1 MILKQL
7 KYGAGILALLGITA
21 CTHEDAISVTPSEEQ
36 ETILSAR
43 KSHIITR
50 AGDEVTQFEE
60 GTKYLL
66 YANRGNEWPLYN
78 TEGTEQANHT
88 IGYGSPL
95 VYDDTPI
102 SIYGV
107 TYGTAASSPSQAP
120 ENTPLDNPVIK
131 EAVTED
137 NSLPDLMFSNNLINK
152 TVENGY
158 RLEMDF
164 KHAMSKV
171 EFMIVKQDE
180 SKDDET
186 KLENVKLKRIELTGM
201 RTSGTLDIVNG
212 QWKYEGNKTSRTYYN
227 NAEGLPIGTTST
239 QVSDQEFLIFPNE
252 DEVPIEDI
260 TVKVTLSGIDGKDE
274 VVEEYILKESNEENL
289 PEEDWSKLPPF
300 QFRKNHRYILLITVL
315 KDEVRTIAIAPQVY
329 DWIDENRDDN
339 YLGQPVTFANLM
351 WMDRNLG
358 AKSAD
363 CENDW
368 ENCRGYYYQYARNI
382 PYILD
387 MSQYD
392 LAIKGSSKY
401 EFLYT
406 YNQYGEKVYGG
417 LQAGST
423 KTLDD
428 GSTIAVRTR
437 QNIAVNPGDEGIYEF
452 IYDNGSG
459 VWMYGETGTNEDQF
473 INDYWTQSL
482 ENHPCPKGWRLPTKE
497 DFATFLPDYTFTT
510 NPWYNGFNHPAPYS
524 GEILKYQEEVI
535 YGTVNG
541 ERAFYLIKRQG
552 RDDCYRIRI
561 LLKSSIKD
569 GIRDDTKQ
577 YYEFAYFS
585 GDKTMSFKGINE
597 SNQEELNTRFD
608 WQTPSSIME
617 IPAVG
622 FIHPHSAFKLDG
634 DGINA
639 ILRTSEY
646 NETRGGYNWVFYLRN
661 DYRFGL
667 IDDSRKALGDQ
678 IRCVRDVTAK

>member
-107 TYGTAASSPSQAP
+107 TYGTAASSPSQAH
-120 ENTPLDNPVIK
+120 ENTPLGVPMIAEK
-131 EAVTED
+131 VTN
-137 NSLPDLMFSNNLINK
+137 NSLPDLMFSNNLINQ

-171 EFMIVKQDE
+171 KFMIVKQDE
-180 SKDDET
+180 SEDTDK
-186 KLENVKLKRIELTGM
+186 KLEGVTLK
-201 RTSGTLDIVNG
+201 
-212 QWKYEGNKTSRTYYN
+212 
-227 NAEGLPIGTTST
+227 
-239 QVSDQEFLIFPNE
+239 
-252 DEVPIEDI
+252 DI
-260 TVKVTLSGIDGKDE
+260 TVKRTHQSGTFDIVKGTWHYDNSDGFGERNYFNGDQSITTTNTEVPGELLLFPNADNEEVSISVTLGNLEGEDKEVEYKLRKVDE
-274 VVEEYILKESNEENL
+274 EGNDVGV
-289 PEEDWSKLPPF
+289 F
-300 QFRKNHRYILLITVL
+300 QFEVNHQYTLLITVL

-387 MSQYD
+387 KEMYDKNNGVGQIYQY
-392 LAIKGSSKY
+392 
-401 EFLYT
+401 LYT
-406 YNQYGEKVYGG
+406 YNQYGQKVYGG
-417 LQAGST
+417 VQAGT
-423 KTLDD
+423 VLD
-428 GSTIAVRTR
+428 GVSVRYP
-437 QNIAVNPGDEGIYEF
+437 NIAVNPGDEGIYKFVWDSGGENGCWMLDETENREDEF
-452 IYDNGSG
+452 VN
-459 VWMYGETGTNEDQF
+459 T
-473 INDYWTQSL
+473 YWTQSS
-482 ENHPCPKGWRLPTKE
+482 ENHPCPKGWRLPTQE
-497 DFATFLPDYTFTT
+497 DFASFLPEIALSSGGNWYEGYRYNLNYTGHTLSL
-510 NPWYNGFNHPAPYS
+510 PEAVVH
-524 GEILKYQEEVI
+524 
-535 YGTVNG
+535 GTIDG
-541 ERAFYLIKRQG
+541 ERAIYLIKRKG
-552 RDDCYRIRI
+552 RSDCYRIRI
-561 LLKSSIKD
+561 LLKESKSDRNKS
-569 GIRDDTKQ
+569 

-585 GDKTMSFKGINE
+585 GDANMTFNGLTS
-597 SNQEELNTRFD
+597 EELFLASGLD
-608 WQTPSSIME
+608 WSTPTAIMQV
-617 IPAVG
+617 PACG
-622 FIHPHSAFKLDG
+622 FIHTTGMEGLNS
-634 DGINA
+634 DGIST
-639 ILRTSEY
+639 ILRSSDY
-646 NETRGGYNWVFYLRN
+646 NLTFGVDLSDNFSYNWVCYLRR
-661 DYRFGL
+661 DYNFGL
-667 IDDSRKALGDQ
+667 FGRSRKCLGDQ

>member
-50 AGDEVTQFEE
+50 AGDEVTQFEV

-107 TYGTAASSPSQAP
+107 TYGTPDSPNKAP
-120 ENTPLDNPVIK
+120 GNTPLDNPVIK

-137 NSLPDLMFSNNLINK
+137 NSLSDLMFSNNLIDQ
-152 TVENGY
+152 TVSNGY

-164 KHAMSKV
+164 KHAMSRV

-180 SKDDET
+180 SGDEDMR
-186 KLENVKLKRIELTGM
+186 LENVTLKAITVKGTHR
-201 RTSGTLDIVNG
+201 SGTFDIVNG
-212 QWKYEGNKTSRTYYN
+212 KWTYVDSDELVERNYFSG
-227 NAEGLPIGTTST
+227 EQDITTTST
-239 QVSDQEFLIFPNE
+239 KVSGELLLFPNADNE
-252 DEVPIEDI
+252 EVSIS
-260 TVKVTLSGIDGKDE
+260 VTLGNLEGENKEVEYKLRKVDE
-274 VVEEYILKESNEENL
+274 EGNDVGV
-289 PEEDWSKLPPF
+289 F
-300 QFRKNHRYILLITVL
+300 QFEVNHQYTLLITVL

-329 DWIDENRDDN
+329 DWIDKDRKDN

-358 AKSAD
+358 ATSAD

-368 ENCRGYYYQYARNI
+368 EACRGYYYQYARNI

-387 MSQYD
+387 KEKYD
-392 LAIKGSSKY
+392 AAPNKIPVY
-401 EFLYT
+401 PFLYT
-406 YNQYGEKVYGG
+406 YNQYGEKVY
-417 LQAGST
+417 SV
-423 KTLDD
+423 DD
-428 GSTIAVRTR
+428 VQTTVLTSQTIRGR
-437 QNIAVNPGDEGIYEF
+437 KKIAVNPGEDGEYRFISDVNDGGYWMLDE
-452 IYDNGSG
+452 NGQEES
-459 VWMYGETGTNEDQF
+459 F
-473 INDYWTQSL
+473 INEFWTSSV

-497 DFATFLPDYTFTT
+497 DFASFLPEKQFST
-510 NPWYNGFNHPAPYS
+510 PWSKVFHAPQRYLGS
-524 GEILKYQEEVI
+524 TLNYWEELV
-535 YGTVNG
+535 YGNVG
-541 ERAFYLIKRQG
+541 GQKVFYIIKRQG
-552 RDDCYRIRI
+552 RPDCYRIRI
-561 LLKSSIKD
+561 LMKESTIK
-569 GIRDDTKQ
+569 GKWYFEI
-577 YYEFAYFS
+577 AYFS
-585 GDKTMSFKGINE
+585 GNEKMSFMNLTT
-597 SNQEELNTRFD
+597 EEEFLASMKDGTFD
-608 WQTPSSIME
+608 WSTPSAIME
-617 IPAVG
+617 VPACG
-622 FIHPHSAFKLDG
+622 FIHPSRFNILNG

-639 ILRTSEY
+639 ILRSSDPNTTNTPSG
-646 NETRGGYNWVFYLRN
+646 TNWVFYLR
-661 DYRFGL
+661 DDEDSFVCGL
-667 IDDSRKALGDQ
+667 VSKSRKALGDQ

>member
-107 TYGTAASSPSQAP
+107 TYGKTDSPNKAP

-137 NSLPDLMFSNNLINK
+137 NSLPDLMFSNNLIDQ
-152 TVENGY
+152 TVSNGY

-180 SKDDET
+180 SGDEDMR
-186 KLENVKLKRIELTGM
+186 LENVTLKAITVKGTHR
-201 RTSGTLDIVNG
+201 SGTFDIVNG
-212 QWKYEGNKTSRTYYN
+212 KWTYVDSDELVERNYFSG
-227 NAEGLPIGTTST
+227 EQDITTTST
-239 QVSDQEFLIFPNE
+239 KVSGELLLFPNADNE
-252 DEVPIEDI
+252 EVSIS
-260 TVKVTLSGIDGKDE
+260 VTLGNLEGENKEVEYKLRKVDE
-274 VVEEYILKESNEENL
+274 EGNDVGV
-289 PEEDWSKLPPF
+289 F
-300 QFRKNHRYILLITVL
+300 QFEVNHQYTLLITVL

-329 DWIDENRDDN
+329 DWIDKDRKDN

-358 AKSAD
+358 ATSAD

-368 ENCRGYYYQYARNI
+368 EACRGYYYQYARNI

-387 MSQYD
+387 KEKYD
-392 LAIKGSSKY
+392 AAPNKIPVY
-401 EFLYT
+401 PFLYT
-406 YNQYGEKVYGG
+406 YNQYGEKVY
-417 LQAGST
+417 SV
-423 KTLDD
+423 DD
-428 GSTIAVRTR
+428 VQTTVLTSQTIRGR
-437 QNIAVNPGDEGIYEF
+437 KKIAVNPGEDGEYRFISDVNDGGYWMLDE
-452 IYDNGSG
+452 NGQEES
-459 VWMYGETGTNEDQF
+459 F
-473 INDYWTQSL
+473 INEFWTSSV

-497 DFATFLPDYTFTT
+497 DFASFLPEKQFST
-510 NPWYNGFNHPAPYS
+510 PWSKVFHAPQRYLGS
-524 GEILKYQEEVI
+524 TLNYWEELV
-535 YGTVNG
+535 YGNVG
-541 ERAFYLIKRQG
+541 DQKVFYIIKRQG
-552 RDDCYRIRI
+552 RPDCYRIRI
-561 LLKSSIKD
+561 LMKESIITGKWYFE
-569 GIRDDTKQ
+569 I
-577 YYEFAYFS
+577 AYFS
-585 GDKTMSFKGINE
+585 GNENMSFMNLKT
-597 SNQEELNTRFD
+597 EEEFLASMEDGTFD
-608 WQTPSSIME
+608 WSTPSAIME
-617 IPAVG
+617 VPACG
-622 FIHPHSAFKLDG
+622 FIHPSRFNILNG

-639 ILRTSEY
+639 ILRSSDPNTTNTPSG
-646 NETRGGYNWVFYLRN
+646 TNWVFYLR
-661 DYRFGL
+661 DDEDRFVCGL
-667 IDDSRKALGDQ
+667 VSASRKALGDQ

>member
-107 TYGTAASSPSQAP
+107 TYGKTDSPNKAP
-120 ENTPLDNPVIK
+120 ENTPLGVPMIAEETGADNR
-131 EAVTED
+131 
-137 NSLPDLMFSNNLINK
+137 LPDLMFSNNLTNQSLAS
-152 TVENGY
+152 NGY

-171 EFMIVKQDE
+171 EFRIVKQDE
-180 SKDDET
+180 SKDDKKE
-186 KLENVKLKRIELTGM
+186 LENVKLKRIELTGM

-212 QWKYEGNKTSRTYYN
+212 KWKYEGNKTSRTYYN

-274 VVEEYILKESNEENL
+274 KDEVVEEYTLKESNEENL

-387 MSQYD
+387 KEKYD
-392 LAIKGSSKY
+392 AASNKIPVY
-401 EFLYT
+401 PFLYT
-406 YNQYGEKVYGG
+406 YDQYGEKVYGG
-417 LQAGST
+417 VAAG
-423 KTLDD
+423 DNID
-428 GSTIAVRTR
+428 NIPVRYP
-437 QNIAVNPGDEGIYEF
+437 NIAINPGDKGLYLFIWDPANNGIWLYNENNNSEHSF
-452 IYDNGSG
+452 ID
-459 VWMYGETGTNEDQF
+459 E
-473 INDYWTQSL
+473 YWTSDNN
-482 ENHPCPKGWRLPTKE
+482 NHPCPKGWRLPTRA
-497 DFATFLPDYTFTT
+497 DFASFLPERRFPIGT
-510 NPWYNGFNHPAPYS
+510 WYNGYQYSFNYTANTLNYY
-524 GEILKYQEEVI
+524 EDEVH
-535 YGTVNG
+535 GTING
-541 ERAFYLIKRQG
+541 ERAIYIIKRKG
-552 RDDCYRIRI
+552 RPDCYRIRI
-561 LLKSSIKD
+561 LLKESNTPGKS
-569 GIRDDTKQ
+569 
-577 YYEFAYFS
+577 YYEFAYFP
-585 GDKTMSFKGINE
+585 GDATMKFDGLTTEAAFVE
-597 SNQEELNTRFD
+597 SMNNGLFD
-608 WQTPSSIME
+608 WNSPSAIMQ
-617 IPAVG
+617 IPACG
-622 FIHPHSAFKLDG
+622 FIHTIGGNKLDG
-634 DGINA
+634 DGVSTV
-639 ILRTSEY
+639 LRSSDWV
-646 NETRGGYNWVFYLRN
+646 RAGYNWVCYLRS
-661 DYRFGL
+661 DQSFGL
-667 IDDSRKALGDQ
+667 FDGSRKALGDQ

>member
-50 AGDEVTQFEE
+50 AGDEVTQFEV

-120 ENTPLDNPVIK
+120 ENTPLDNPMI
-131 EAVTED
+131 EEEVTD
-137 NSLPDLMFSNNLINK
+137 NSLPDLMYSNNLTNQ
-152 TVENGY
+152 TLASNGY

-171 EFMIVKQDE
+171 KFMIVKQNE
-180 SKDDET
+180 SEDTDKKLAGVTLKDIT
-186 KLENVKLKRIELTGM
+186 VK
-201 RTSGTLDIVNG
+201 RTHRSGTFDIVNG
-212 QWKYEGNKTSRTYYN
+212 KWNYGDSDELVERKYFSGEQDIT
-227 NAEGLPIGTTST
+227 TTST
-239 QVSDQEFLIFPNE
+239 KVSGELLLFPNADNE
-252 DEVPIEDI
+252 EVSIS
-260 TVKVTLSGIDGKDE
+260 VTLGNLEGEDKEVEYKLRKVDE
-274 VVEEYILKESNEENL
+274 EGNDVGV
-289 PEEDWSKLPPF
+289 F
-300 QFRKNHRYILLITVL
+300 QFEVNHQYTLLITVL

-387 MSQYD
+387 KKKYD
-392 LAIKGSSKY
+392 AAPNKIPVY
-401 EFLYT
+401 PFLYT
-406 YNQYGEKVYGG
+406 YNQYGEKVY
-417 LQAGST
+417 SV
-423 KTLDD
+423 DD
-428 GSTIAVRTR
+428 VQTTVLTSQTIRGR
-437 QNIAVNPGDEGIYEF
+437 KKIAVNPGEDGEYRFISDVNNGGYWMLDE
-452 IYDNGSG
+452 NGQEES
-459 VWMYGETGTNEDQF
+459 F
-473 INDYWTQSL
+473 INEFWTSSV

-497 DFATFLPDYTFTT
+497 DFASFMPDITL
-510 NPWYNGFNHPAPYS
+510 NAPWSKGFNSRIYNGAVLGIREQLVY
-524 GEILKYQEEVI
+524 GEIGDEK
-535 YGTVNG
+535 
-541 ERAFYLIKRQG
+541 AMYLIKRQG
-552 RDDCYRIRI
+552 HPDCYRIRI
-561 LLKSSIKD
+561 LMKESKESGKW
-569 GIRDDTKQ
+569 
-577 YYEFAYFS
+577 YFEFAYFS
-585 GDKTMSFKGINE
+585 GDPTMTFEDLTTEEKFLE
-597 SNQEELNTRFD
+597 SMTNRRFD
-608 WQTPSSIME
+608 WSTPTAIME
-617 IPAVG
+617 VPACG
-622 FIHPHSAFKLDG
+622 FIHPSTENRLNG

-639 ILRTSEY
+639 LLRADEP
-646 NETRGGYNWVFYLRN
+646 NEQYNWICYLRDDN
-661 DYRFGL
+661 YQFGL
-667 IDDSRKALGDQ
+667 IKTSRKALGDQ

>member
-50 AGDEVTQFEE
+50 AGDEVAQFEE

-107 TYGTAASSPSQAP
+107 TYGTADSPSQAP
-120 ENTPLDNPVIK
+120 KNTPLDNPMI
-131 EAVTED
+131 EEEVTD
-137 NSLPDLMFSNNLINK
+137 NSLPDLMYSNNLTNQ
-152 TVENGY
+152 TLASNGY

-171 EFMIVKQDE
+171 KFMIVKQDE
-180 SKDDET
+180 SEDTDK
-186 KLENVKLKRIELTGM
+186 KLEGVTLK
-201 RTSGTLDIVNG
+201 
-212 QWKYEGNKTSRTYYN
+212 
-227 NAEGLPIGTTST
+227 
-239 QVSDQEFLIFPNE
+239 
-252 DEVPIEDI
+252 DI
-260 TVKVTLSGIDGKDE
+260 TVKRTHQSGTFDIVKGTWHYDNSDGFGERNYFNGDQSITTTNTEVPGELLLFPNADNEEVSISVTLGNLEGGDKEVEYKLRKVDE
-274 VVEEYILKESNEENL
+274 EGNDVGV
-289 PEEDWSKLPPF
+289 F
-300 QFRKNHRYILLITVL
+300 QFEVNHQYTLLITVL

-387 MSQYD
+387 KKKYD
-392 LAIKGSSKY
+392 AAPNKIPVY
-401 EFLYT
+401 PFLYT
-406 YNQYGEKVYGG
+406 YNQYGEKVY
-417 LQAGST
+417 SV
-423 KTLDD
+423 DD
-428 GSTIAVRTR
+428 VQTTVLTSQTIRGR
-437 QNIAVNPGDEGIYEF
+437 KKIAVNPGEDGEYRFISDVNNGGYWMLDE
-452 IYDNGSG
+452 NGQEES
-459 VWMYGETGTNEDQF
+459 F
-473 INDYWTQSL
+473 INEFWTSSV

-497 DFATFLPDYTFTT
+497 DFASFMPDITL
-510 NPWYNGFNHPAPYS
+510 NAPWSKGFNSRIYNGAVLGIREQLVY
-524 GEILKYQEEVI
+524 GEIGDEK
-535 YGTVNG
+535 
-541 ERAFYLIKRQG
+541 AMYLIKRQG
-552 RDDCYRIRI
+552 HPDCYRIRI
-561 LLKSSIKD
+561 LMKESKESGKW
-569 GIRDDTKQ
+569 
-577 YYEFAYFS
+577 YFEFAYFS
-585 GDKTMSFKGINE
+585 GDPTMTFEDLTTEEKFLE
-597 SNQEELNTRFD
+597 SMTNRRFD
-608 WQTPSSIME
+608 WSTPTAIME
-617 IPAVG
+617 VPACG
-622 FIHPHSAFKLDG
+622 FIHPSTENRLNG

-639 ILRTSEY
+639 LLRADEP
-646 NETRGGYNWVFYLRN
+646 NEQYNWICYLRDDN
-661 DYRFGL
+661 YQFGL
-667 IDDSRKALGDQ
+667 IKTSRKALGDQ

>member
-1 MILKQL
+1 MKRNVLG
-7 KYGAGILALLGITA
+7 YGIGVLALSVMLA
-21 CTHEDAISVTPSEEQ
+21 CNHEDVASGFPSAGQ
-36 ETILSAR
+36 QAVLVAQ

-50 AGDEVTQFEE
+50 AGDEVAPFES

-66 YANRGNEWPLYN
+66 YAVNQENVEVLNGVGIERD
-78 TEGTEQANHT
+78 NHT
-88 IGYGSPL
+88 IDYGTVISYGSS
-95 VYDDTPI
+95 PI
-102 SIYGV
+102 SFYGA
-107 TYGTAASSPSQAP
+107 TYGSTTEVPAFPSDGG
-120 ENTPLDNPVIK
+120 TTI
-131 EAVTED
+131 TETVKD
-137 NSLPDLMFSNNLINK
+137 DGTLPDLMFSNNLIDQ
-152 TVENGY
+152 TVSNGY

-164 KHAMSKV
+164 KHAMSKLK
-171 EFMIVKQDE
+171 FRIVKQDE
-180 SKDDET
+180 TEDDE
-186 KLENVKLKRIELTGM
+186 KNLENATLTKIQVQG
-201 RTSGTLDIVNG
+201 THGAGTLDIVNG
-212 QWKYEGNKTSRTYYN
+212 TWTYAEDEEPLPDRTSYANATGMEVTTTSQKVPGELLVFP
-227 NAEGLPIGTTST
+227 NAE
-239 QVSDQEFLIFPNE
+239 
-252 DEVPIEDI
+252 DELVTIS
-260 TVKVTLSGIDGKDE
+260 VTLTGIGDNGGEKT
-274 VVEEYILKESNEENL
+274 VEYPLKKINEQGAETGNGN
-289 PEEDWSKLPPF
+289 F
-300 QFRKNHRYILLITVL
+300 QFEMNHEYTLLITVL

-329 DWIDENRDDN
+329 DWIDEDRKDN

-358 AKSAD
+358 ATSAD

-368 ENCRGYYYQYARNI
+368 EACRGYYYQYARNI

-387 MSQYD
+387 KEKYDANNGAGQIYQY
-392 LAIKGSSKY
+392 
-401 EFLYT
+401 LYT
-406 YNQYGEKVYGG
+406 YNQYGQKVYGG

-452 IYDNGSG
+452 IYDDGSG

-510 NPWYNGFNHPAPYS
+510 NPWYKGFHHPAPYS

-585 GDKTMSFKGINE
+585 GDKTMSFEGINE

-646 NETRGGYNWVFYLRN
+646 SETRSGYNWVFYLRN

-678 IRCVRDVTAK
+678 IRCVRDVTAEK

>member
-50 AGDEVTQFEE
+50 AGDEVTQFKV

-78 TEGTEQANHT
+78 TEGTEQANNT

-95 VYDDTPI
+95 VYDDTSI

-137 NSLPDLMFSNNLINK
+137 NSLPDLMFSNNLIDQ

-180 SKDDET
+180 SGDED
-186 KLENVKLKRIELTGM
+186 KRLENVTLKAITVKGTHR
-201 RTSGTLDIVNG
+201 SGTFDIVNEKWNYG
-212 QWKYEGNKTSRTYYN
+212 DSDELVERNYFSGEQDIT
-227 NAEGLPIGTTST
+227 TTST
-239 QVSDQEFLIFPNE
+239 KVSGELLLFPNADNE
-252 DEVPIEDI
+252 EVSIS
-260 TVKVTLSGIDGKDE
+260 VTLGNLEGEDKEVEYKLRKVDE
-274 VVEEYILKESNEENL
+274 EGNDVGV
-289 PEEDWSKLPPF
+289 F
-300 QFRKNHRYILLITVL
+300 QFEVNHQYTLLITVL

-368 ENCRGYYYQYARNI
+368 EACRGYYYQYARNI

-387 MSQYD
+387 KEKYD
-392 LAIKGSSKY
+392 AAPNKIPVY
-401 EFLYT
+401 PFLYT
-406 YNQYGEKVYGG
+406 YNQYGEKVY
-417 LQAGST
+417 SV
-423 KTLDD
+423 DD
-428 GSTIAVRTR
+428 VQTTVLTSQTIRGR
-437 QNIAVNPGDEGIYEF
+437 KKIAVNPGEDGEYRFISDVNNGGYWMLDE
-452 IYDNGSG
+452 NGQEES
-459 VWMYGETGTNEDQF
+459 F
-473 INDYWTQSL
+473 INEFWTSSV

-497 DFATFLPDYTFTT
+497 DFASFMPDITL
-510 NPWYNGFNHPAPYS
+510 NAPWSKGFNSRIYNGAVLGIREQLVY
-524 GEILKYQEEVI
+524 GEIGDEK
-535 YGTVNG
+535 
-541 ERAFYLIKRQG
+541 AMYLIKRQG
-552 RDDCYRIRI
+552 HPDCYRIRI
-561 LLKSSIKD
+561 LMKESKESGKW
-569 GIRDDTKQ
+569 
-577 YYEFAYFS
+577 YFEFAYFS
-585 GDKTMSFKGINE
+585 GDPTMTFVDLTTEEKFLE
-597 SNQEELNTRFD
+597 SMTNGRFD
-608 WQTPSSIME
+608 WSTPTAIME
-617 IPAVG
+617 VPACG
-622 FIHPHSAFKLDG
+622 FIHPSTENRLNG

-639 ILRTSEY
+639 LLRADEP
-646 NETRGGYNWVFYLRN
+646 NEQYNWICYLR
-661 DYRFGL
+661 DDAYQFGL
-667 IDDSRKALGDQ
+667 IKTSRKALGDQ

>member
-107 TYGTAASSPSQAP
+107 TYGKTDSPNKAP
-120 ENTPLDNPVIK
+120 ENTQLGVPMIAEK
-131 EAVTED
+131 VTN
-137 NSLPDLMFSNNLINK
+137 NSLPDLMFSNNLINQR
-152 TVENGY
+152 VENGY

-171 EFMIVKQDE
+171 KFMIVKQDE
-180 SKDDET
+180 SEDTDK
-186 KLENVKLKRIELTGM
+186 KLEGVTLKDITVK
-201 RTSGTLDIVNG
+201 RTHRSGTFDIVNG
-212 QWKYEGNKTSRTYYN
+212 KWNYGDSDKLVKRNYFSGEQDIT
-227 NAEGLPIGTTST
+227 TTST
-239 QVSDQEFLIFPNE
+239 KVSGELLLFPNADNE
-252 DEVPIEDI
+252 EVSIS
-260 TVKVTLSGIDGKDE
+260 VTLGNLEGGDKT
-274 VVEEYILKESNEENL
+274 VTYPLRKVNEEG
-289 PEEDWSKLPPF
+289 EDAGAF
-300 QFRKNHRYILLITVL
+300 QFEVNHQYTLLITVL

-358 AKSAD
+358 ATSAD

-368 ENCRGYYYQYARNI
+368 EACRGYYYQYARNI

-387 MSQYD
+387 KEKYD
-392 LAIKGSSKY
+392 AAPNKIPVY
-401 EFLYT
+401 PFLYT
-406 YNQYGEKVYGG
+406 YNQYGEKVY
-417 LQAGST
+417 SV
-423 KTLDD
+423 DD
-428 GSTIAVRTR
+428 VQTTVLTSQTIRGR
-437 QNIAVNPGDEGIYEF
+437 KKIAVNPGEDGEYRFISDVNNGGYWMLDE
-452 IYDNGSG
+452 NGQEES
-459 VWMYGETGTNEDQF
+459 F
-473 INDYWTQSL
+473 INEFWTSSV

-497 DFATFLPDYTFTT
+497 DFASFMPDITL
-510 NPWYNGFNHPAPYS
+510 NAPWSKGFNSRIYNGAVLGFREHLVY
-524 GEILKYQEEVI
+524 GEIGDEK
-535 YGTVNG
+535 
-541 ERAFYLIKRQG
+541 AMYLIKRQG
-552 RDDCYRIRI
+552 HPDCYRIRI
-561 LLKSSIKD
+561 LMKESKESGKW
-569 GIRDDTKQ
+569 
-577 YYEFAYFS
+577 YFEFAYFS
-585 GDKTMSFKGINE
+585 GDPNMTFVDLTTEEKFLE
-597 SNQEELNTRFD
+597 SMTNGRFD
-608 WQTPSSIME
+608 WSTPTAIME
-617 IPAVG
+617 VPACG
-622 FIHPHSAFKLDG
+622 FIHPSTENRLNG

-639 ILRTSEY
+639 LLRADEP
-646 NETRGGYNWVFYLRN
+646 NEQYNWICYLR
-661 DYRFGL
+661 DDAYQFGL
-667 IDDSRKALGDQ
+667 IKTSRKALGDQ

>member
-50 AGDEVTQFEE
+50 AGDEVKQFEE

-88 IGYGSPL
+88 IAYGSPL
-95 VYDDTPI
+95 VYGDTPI

-107 TYGTAASSPSQAP
+107 TYGTLDSPNKAL
-120 ENTPLDNPVIK
+120 ENTPLDNPMI
-131 EAVTED
+131 EEEVTD
-137 NSLPDLMFSNNLINK
+137 NSLPDLMYSNNLTNQ
-152 TVENGY
+152 TLASNGY

-171 EFMIVKQDE
+171 KFMIVKQDE
-180 SKDDET
+180 SEDTDK
-186 KLENVKLKRIELTGM
+186 KLEGVTLK
-201 RTSGTLDIVNG
+201 
-212 QWKYEGNKTSRTYYN
+212 
-227 NAEGLPIGTTST
+227 
-239 QVSDQEFLIFPNE
+239 
-252 DEVPIEDI
+252 DI
-260 TVKVTLSGIDGKDE
+260 TVKRTHQSGTFDIVNEKWNYGDSDELVERNYFSGEQDITTTSTEVSGELLLFPNADNEEVSISVTLGNL
-274 VVEEYILKESNEENL
+274 EEGDKTVTYPLRKVNEEG
-289 PEEDWSKLPPF
+289 EDAGAF
-300 QFRKNHRYILLITVL
+300 QFEVNHQYTLLITVL

-329 DWIDENRDDN
+329 DWIDEDRTDN

-510 NPWYNGFNHPAPYS
+510 NPWYNGFHHPAPYS

-585 GDKTMSFKGINE
+585 GDKTMSFEGINE

-622 FIHPHSAFKLDG
+622 FIHPSSAFKLDG

-646 NETRGGYNWVFYLRN
+646 NETRSGYNWVFYLRN

-678 IRCVRDVTAK
+678 IRCVRDVTAEK

>member
-137 NSLPDLMFSNNLINK
+137 NSLPDLMFSNNLINQ

-180 SKDDET
+180 SKDDER
-186 KLENVKLKRIELTGM
+186 KLENVTLKNITVKGTHR
-201 RTSGTLDIVNG
+201 SGTFDIVNG
-212 QWKYEGNKTSRTYYN
+212 KWTYVDSDELDERNYFSG
-227 NAEGLPIGTTST
+227 EQGITTTST
-239 QVSDQEFLIFPNE
+239 KVSGELLLFPNADNE
-252 DEVPIEDI
+252 EVSIS
-260 TVKVTLSGIDGKDE
+260 VTLGNLEGEDKEVEYKLRKVDE
-274 VVEEYILKESNEENL
+274 EGNDVGV
-289 PEEDWSKLPPF
+289 F
-300 QFRKNHRYILLITVL
+300 QFEVNHQYTLLITVL

-329 DWIDENRDDN
+329 DWIDKNRDDN

-387 MSQYD
+387 KKKYD
-392 LAIKGSSKY
+392 AAPNKIPVY
-401 EFLYT
+401 PFLYT
-406 YNQYGEKVYGG
+406 YNQYGEKVY
-417 LQAGST
+417 SV
-423 KTLDD
+423 DD
-428 GSTIAVRTR
+428 VQTTVLTSQTIRGR
-437 QNIAVNPGDEGIYEF
+437 KKIAVNPGEDGEYRFISDVNNGGYWMLDE
-452 IYDNGSG
+452 NGQEES
-459 VWMYGETGTNEDQF
+459 F
-473 INDYWTQSL
+473 INEFWTSSV

-497 DFATFLPDYTFTT
+497 DFASFMPDITL
-510 NPWYNGFNHPAPYS
+510 NAPWSKGFNSRIYNGAVLGIREQLVY
-524 GEILKYQEEVI
+524 GEIGDEK
-535 YGTVNG
+535 
-541 ERAFYLIKRQG
+541 AMYLIKRQG
-552 RDDCYRIRI
+552 HPDCYRIRI
-561 LLKSSIKD
+561 LMKESKESGKW
-569 GIRDDTKQ
+569 
-577 YYEFAYFS
+577 YFEFAYFS
-585 GDKTMSFKGINE
+585 GDPTMTFEDLTTEEKFLE
-597 SNQEELNTRFD
+597 SMTNRRFD
-608 WQTPSSIME
+608 WSTPTAIME
-617 IPAVG
+617 VPACG
-622 FIHPHSAFKLDG
+622 FIHPSTENRLNG

-639 ILRTSEY
+639 LLRADEP
-646 NETRGGYNWVFYLRN
+646 NEQYNWICYLRDDN
-661 DYRFGL
+661 YQFGL
-667 IDDSRKALGDQ
+667 IKTSRKALGDQ

>member
-137 NSLPDLMFSNNLINK
+137 NSLPDLMFSNNLINQ
-152 TVENGY
+152 TVSNGY

-164 KHAMSKV
+164 KHAMSRV

-180 SKDDET
+180 SKDDEK
-186 KLENVKLKRIELTGM
+186 KLEKVKLKRIELTGM

-252 DEVPIEDI
+252 DETNLEDI
-260 TVKVTLSGIDGKDE
+260 TVKVTLSGIEGKD
-274 VVEEYILKESNEENL
+274 VVEEEYTLKESNEENL
-289 PEEDWSKLPPF
+289 PEEEWSKLPPF
-300 QFRKNHRYILLITVL
+300 KFQKNHRYTLLITVL

-329 DWIDENRDDN
+329 DWIDEDRKNN

-363 CENDW
+363 CENNW
-368 ENCRGYYYQYARNI
+368 EACRGYYYQYARNI

-387 MSQYD
+387 KEKYD
-392 LAIKGSSKY
+392 AAANQIPVY
-401 EFLYT
+401 PFLYT
-406 YNQYGEKVYGG
+406 YNQNGEKVYGG
-417 LQAGST
+417 VAAGGNINNIPV
-423 KTLDD
+423 KYP
-428 GSTIAVRTR
+428 
-437 QNIAVNPGDEGIYEF
+437 NIAINPGDKGLYLFIWDPASNGIWLYNENNNGEHSF
-452 IYDNGSG
+452 ID
-459 VWMYGETGTNEDQF
+459 E
-473 INDYWTQSL
+473 YWTSDNN
-482 ENHPCPKGWRLPTKE
+482 NHPCPKGWRLPTRA
-497 DFATFLPDYTFTT
+497 DFASFLPEIRFPIGT
-510 NPWYNGFNHPAPYS
+510 WYNGYQYS
-524 GEILKYQEEVI
+524 FKYQANTLGYQEDEVH
-535 YGTVNG
+535 GTING
-541 ERAFYLIKRQG
+541 ERAIYIIKRKG
-552 RDDCYRIRI
+552 RPDCYRIRI
-561 LLKSSIKD
+561 LLKESNTPGKS
-569 GIRDDTKQ
+569 
-577 YYEFAYFS
+577 YYEFAYFP
-585 GDKTMSFKGINE
+585 GDATMKFDGLTTEAAFVE
-597 SNQEELNTRFD
+597 SMNNGLFD
-608 WQTPSSIME
+608 WNSPSAIMQ
-617 IPAVG
+617 IPACG
-622 FIHPHSAFKLDG
+622 FIHTMGGNKLDG
-634 DGINA
+634 DGVSTV
-639 ILRTSEY
+639 LRSSDWV
-646 NETRGGYNWVFYLRN
+646 RVGYNWVCYLRS
-661 DYRFGL
+661 DQSFGL
-667 IDDSRKALGDQ
+667 FDGSRKALGDQ

>member
-120 ENTPLDNPVIK
+120 GNTPLDNPVIK
-131 EAVTED
+131 EEVID
-137 NSLPDLMFSNNLINK
+137 NTLCDLMFSNNLIGQTIN
-152 TVENGY
+152 NGY

-180 SKDDET
+180 SEDTDK
-186 KLENVKLKRIELTGM
+186 KLEGVTLKDITVK
-201 RTSGTLDIVNG
+201 RTHRSGTFDIVNG
-212 QWKYEGNKTSRTYYN
+212 KWNYGDSDELVERNYFSGEQDIT
-227 NAEGLPIGTTST
+227 TTST
-239 QVSDQEFLIFPNE
+239 KVSGELLLFPNADNE
-252 DEVPIEDI
+252 EVSIS
-260 TVKVTLSGIDGKDE
+260 VTLGNLEGEDKEVEYKLRKVDE
-274 VVEEYILKESNEENL
+274 EGN
-289 PEEDWSKLPPF
+289 DAGAF
-300 QFRKNHRYILLITVL
+300 QFEVNHQYTLLITVL

-358 AKSAD
+358 ATSAD

-368 ENCRGYYYQYARNI
+368 EACRGYYYQYARNI

-387 MSQYD
+387 KEKYD
-392 LAIKGSSKY
+392 AAPNKIPVY
-401 EFLYT
+401 PFLYT
-406 YNQYGEKVYGG
+406 YNQYGEKVYSVDDV
-417 LQAGST
+417 Q
-423 KTLDD
+423 KTVLT
-428 GSTIAVRTR
+428 SQTIRGR
-437 QNIAVNPGDEGIYEF
+437 KKIAVNPGEDGEYRFISDVNDGGYWMLDE
-452 IYDNGSG
+452 NGQEES
-459 VWMYGETGTNEDQF
+459 F
-473 INDYWTQSL
+473 INEFWTSSV

-497 DFATFLPDYTFTT
+497 DFASFLPEKQFST
-510 NPWYNGFNHPAPYS
+510 PWSKVFHAPERYLGS
-524 GEILKYQEEVI
+524 TLNYWEELV
-535 YGTVNG
+535 YGNVG
-541 ERAFYLIKRQG
+541 GKKVFYIIKRQG
-552 RDDCYRIRI
+552 RPDCYRIRI
-561 LLKSSIKD
+561 LMKESTIK
-569 GIRDDTKQ
+569 GKWYFEI
-577 YYEFAYFS
+577 AYFS
-585 GDKTMSFKGINE
+585 GNENMSFMNLKT
-597 SNQEELNTRFD
+597 EEEFLASMEDGTFD
-608 WQTPSSIME
+608 WSTPSAIME
-617 IPAVG
+617 VPACG
-622 FIHPHSAFKLDG
+622 FIHPSRFNILNG

-639 ILRTSEY
+639 ILRSSDPNTTNTPSG
-646 NETRGGYNWVFYLRN
+646 TNWVFYLR
-661 DYRFGL
+661 DDEDRFVCGL
-667 IDDSRKALGDQ
+667 VSKSRKALGDQ